1 MNKKKRVLYV
11 LQIVLFLVLLGAGSG
26 AIILGVCEG
35 KTYSELEKR
44 ELKKF
49 PELTAQNIFDGT
61 FESELTDALS
71 DHIWGRD
78 GFVTAKTRAEVL
90 LGKREI
96 DGIYIDGDRLI
107 ETYKDGDF
115 DDKQIREN
123 EAYVAEFL
131 SGVAGNIG
139 ADHVKVA
146 LVPSKCSLYRD
157 HMPSY
162 MSLSNRSD
170 TIATELREKLA
181 EELPKAAA
189 ELESDEEETAA
200 DEDTEDVSED
210 GFDFGEGDPDA
221 DSDAKGDD
229 LGFDFDEGDPDAE
242 KEEKDLG
249 FDFDEGDPSKEEG
262 SSAGENKGSTDVG
275 KKDSSGD
282 EKKASGES
290 SKSGK
295 SKKDSSTV
303 DGSDNAEGNT
313 GYAGLTD
320 EEKQKKAKEDADRM
334 VIDLRPVL
342 KPHTD
347 EYIYYL
353 TDHHWTSLGARYA
366 YQELREALGFEDKNT
381 TESET
386 AVADDFL
393 GTDYNRIHYY
403 QKPDVIHRYDI
414 PEANTASIEINDSG
428 EKKKYNSIY
437 DEKSLKT
444 ADKYNYFFSGNYSA
458 ITVNTDAKND
468 KTMLLIKDSFSNALV
483 PFLCQDYKT
492 IIMVDLRYVNS
503 SATDYLPE
511 GKVPDDVLIVYNEEK
526 FMQDTHQMNLN

>member
-1 MNKKKRVLYV
+1 MEKKKKVLCV
-11 LQIVLFLVLLGAGSG
+11 LQIVLFLVLLGAGTG
-26 AIILGVCEG
+26 AIVFGVCEG

-44 ELKKF
+44 ELKEF
-49 PELTAQNIFDGT
+49 PEVSVQSIFNGT

-131 SGVAGNIG
+131 SGIAGNIG
-139 ADHVKVA
+139 AEHVRVA

-162 MSLSNRSD
+162 MPQSHRADS
-170 TIATELREKLA
+170 IAEELREKLA

-189 ELESDEEETAA
+189 ELESDEEDT
-200 DEDTEDVSED
+200 DEDADDVSED
-210 GFDFGEGDPDA
+210 GFNFDEGDPDA
-221 DSDAKGDD
+221 DEED
-229 LGFDFDEGDPDAE
+229 LGFDFDEGDPDAD

-249 FDFDEGDPSKEEG
+249 FDFDEGDPSKDEG
-262 SSAGENKGSTDVG
+262 KSDSDTNDSTHTE
-275 KKDSSGD
+275 KKNPSDD
-282 EKKASGES
+282 EKIASEGTPKSEES
-290 SKSGK
+290 TADKQNSNS
-295 SKKDSSTV
+295 
-303 DGSDNAEGNT
+303 

-320 EEKQKKAKEDADRM
+320 EEKQKKAKEEADQM
-334 VIDLRPVL
+334 VIDLRSVL
-342 KPHTD
+342 KPHAD

-366 YQELREALGFEDKNT
+366 YQELRRSLGLEDKKT
-381 TESET
+381 TDSEI

-403 QKPDVIHRYDI
+403 RKPDVIHKYDI
-414 PEANTASIEINDSG
+414 PEANTATMEINNSG
-428 EKKKYNSIY
+428 EKTKYQSIY
-437 DEKSLKT
+437 DEKALKT
-444 ADKYNYFFSGNYSA
+444 ADKYNCFFSGNYSA
-458 ITVNTDAKND
+458 ITVDTDAKND
-468 KTMLLIKDSFSNALV
+468 KTLLLIKDSFSNSLV
-483 PFLCQDYKT
+483 PFLCQDYET

-503 SATDYLPE
+503 SVTDYLPE

-526 FMQDTHQMNLN
+526 YMQDTHQMYLN